1 MYASLNNLH
10 LQKQRMKSYCEK
22 IGWSNAISLKKGT
35 VLHTIQKVIL
45 CLTTNNRISNI
56 SSEIEV
62 CLITLIYVCIHPIY
76 IAPLHRFLKTTH
88 LLPDQ
93 LPVEHLG
100 DIGTTSEYSVSAH
113 YPKEHIFFFVCLIS
127 VFF

>member
-45 CLTTNNRISNI
+45 CSTTHNRISHI
-56 SSEIEV
+56 TSEIDV
-62 CLITLIYVCIHPIY
+62 CLNTVMCMYASSLYG
-76 IAPLHRFLKTTH
+76 AP
-88 LLPDQ
+88 P
-93 LPVEHLG
+93 
-100 DIGTTSEYSVSAH
+100 
-113 YPKEHIFFFVCLIS
+113 
-127 VFF
+127 